1 MGKRGAR
8 TVSQCMVCGGKGKIV
23 KHDYKF
29 TESGLKS
36 VVLKNID
43 FTYCPECKEES
54 PRIPRLNDLMR
65 AIAVGLILKPFEL
78 AGEDVRFL
86 RKYLG
91 MSAVEFSR
99 IISVDKS
106 TVSRWENEEQS
117 LGPQSDRLI
126 RVIVLAMGDGLQE
139 KLESAI
145 RQFPD
150 IKKPEGTVRL
160 KLDPRTNKV
169 EYSQAA

>member
-1 MGKRGAR
+1 MSKVPRCFA
-8 TVSQCMVCGGKGKIV
+8 CGGKAKIV
-23 KHDYKF
+23 RHDYRF
-29 TESGLKS
+29 TESGLKN
-36 VVLKNID
+36 VVLKD
-43 FTYCPECKEES
+43 LEFTYCPKCREKS
-54 PRIPRLNDLMR
+54 PRIPRLSDLMR
-65 AIAVGLILKPFEL
+65 AVAVGLILKPFEL

-126 RVIVLAMGDGLQE
+126 RVIVLAMGDGLRE
-139 KLESAI
+139 KLDAAI

-150 IKKPEGTVRL
+150 IRKPEGAVRL

-169 EYSQAA
+169 EYSGVG

>member
-1 MGKRGAR
+1 MSKVGAVVR
-8 TVSQCMVCGGKGKIV
+8 RCMVCGEKARTV

-29 TESGLKS
+29 TESGLKN
-36 VVLKNID
+36 VVLKNIE
-43 FTYCPECKEES
+43 FTQCPGCDEES

-65 AIAVGLILKPFEL
+65 AIAVALILKPFEL

-91 MSAVEFSR
+91 ISAADFSR

-106 TVSRWENEEQS
+106 TISRWENEEQS
-117 LGPQSDRLI
+117 IGAQSDRLI
-126 RVIVLAMGDGLQE
+126 RMIALAMGDGLKE

-145 RQFPD
+145 RQFPE
-150 IKKPEGTVRL
+150 IKKPEKTVRT
-160 KLDPRTNKV
+160 KLDPTTNEV